1 MGPHPSVAAI
11 RLAVRRVL
19 HDILNEA
26 DKADD
31 HKADNADKA
40 PRPSSA

>member
-19 HDILNEA
+19 HDILEEA
-26 DKADD
+26 Y
-31 HKADNADKA
+31 A
-40 PRPSSA
+40 PTGCSPPSQS